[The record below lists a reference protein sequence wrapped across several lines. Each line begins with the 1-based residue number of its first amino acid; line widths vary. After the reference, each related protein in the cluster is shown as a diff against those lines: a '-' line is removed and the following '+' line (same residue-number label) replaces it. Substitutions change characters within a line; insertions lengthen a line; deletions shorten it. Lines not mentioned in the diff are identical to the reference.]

1 MVFWG
6 KFWGSLTICVFSDRG
21 QGGNNAL
28 KDSERFVNA
37 CMAIQK
43 GEMGLKEAID
53 MYDKEMFT
61 RGKAEVEMSKRQ
73 TDVTHDHK
81 NFLNPDKSPVI
92 KHVIKPTTQVEP

>member
-1 MVFWG
+1 VPFP
-6 KFWGSLTICVFSDRG
+6 DRG

-43 GEMGLKEAID
+43 GEMSLKEAID
-53 MYDKEMFT
+53 KFDNEMFT
-61 RGKAEVEMSKRQ
+61 RGKAEVEMSKAQ

-92 KHVIKPTTQVEP
+92 KHGIKPTAQVES